1 MNRNCPK
8 DQMVMGRHNGVRRL
22 SRTDALAL
30 AATCLLLVVL
40 VPVLLARP
48 RERASRVLCEAN
60 LSRIGKT
67 MLIYADDYEDKL
79 PRAAGRNSV
88 WGPLADWAAQSRS
101 MAYGVNPVDGGGGRA
116 TFSSCF
122 YLLVKYYG
130 APTRLFIC
138 KGDSGAKEFKLSDL
152 PWGVPFPRAKLS
164 DLWDFGPTIADATR
178 ACSYSYHAPF
188 GLYGLTTARDPN
200 LPMAADRNPW
210 LNSPEAVGKL
220 FPGTGT
226 DRFQPDVAGYG
237 GSSATARN
245 GNAIT
250 HQSDGQNVLFLDG
263 RVTFETRAYCGVV
276 SQADPSVWPRPDN
289 IYTVSDCPPYG
300 SPMGT
305 APLCLSRPLSPDDSL
320 LLHDDARSNTG
331 YPGTRP

>member
-164 DLWDFGPTIADATR
+164 DLWDFGESIADASR
-178 ACSYSYHAPF
+178 ACSYSYHTPF
-188 GLYGLTTARDPN
+188 GLYALTTARDPN
-200 LPMAADRNPW
+200 LAVAADRNPW
-210 LNSPEAVGKL
+210 ISSPGANGSDIR
-220 FPGTGT
+220 FFTPDIPGYPGTS
-226 DRFQPDVAGYG
+226 DRAHY
-237 GSSATARN
+237 

-250 HQSDGQNVLFLDG
+250 HLWYGQNVLFLDG
-263 RVTFETRAYCGVV
+263 RVTFERRPFCGVV
-276 SQADPSVWPRPDN
+276 SKHLWSQGPDN
-289 IYTVSDCPPYG
+289 IYTVTDKLVGG

-305 APLCLSRPLSPDDSL
+305 APQCSSQPLDPDDSL
-320 LLHDDARSNTG
+320 LLHDSPQGLR
-331 YPGTRP
+331 